1 MHDRPQAGAQITT
14 NWPTIRVL
22 RTASG
27 WEGRTRMTDLTGR
40 VAVVTGAARGIGFA
54 LAERRLAEVMSVVLA
69 DVEEDAVEL
78 AADKRAHGGK
88 VLAVP
93 TDGSDKRYDVVRR

>member
-27 WEGRTRMTDLTGR
+27 WEGRTRMTDLTGK
-40 VAVVTGAARGIGFA
+40 VAVVTGAASGTGLAIAERS
-54 LAERRLAEVMSVVLA
+54 LAEGMSVVLA
-69 DVEEDAVEL
+69 DVEEDGLEL
-78 AADKRAHGGK
+78 GADKLAQQGK
-88 VLAVP
+88 VLAGP
-93 TDGSDKRYDVVRR
+93 TRVSEDEPRV